1 MKIHLQYGRD
11 GLTADLPTE
20 KVTIIRPRFVEG
32 LPDEQAAFQDAAR
45 RPIHA
50 RPLAEAVGAHET
62 VAIVIADG
70 TRPLPSARLLPM
82 ILAELA
88 HVPPQNFTIIVGTG
102 THRAN
107 TEAELEGIVGAEVW
121 RRLQVRNH
129 NAYDEQ
135 TMTVVRPAQDGRG
148 PLMMNREYVEADRRI
163 LVGFIEPHFM
173 AGFSG
178 GYKAAFPGVA
188 DLDSIMYYH
197 RAEIIGHPR
206 SNWGVLEENPTQE
219 QIRANGSALAVDF
232 LVNVTLNH
240 KRQITRFFCGDVIAA
255 HEEGCRYV
263 KETAMAAVSQR
274 FPLVITT
281 NSGFPL
287 DQNLY
292 QSVKGMSAAAE
303 IIADNGEMIV
313 AARCNDGFPAHG
325 NFTKLLYEHDSP
337 QAILD
342 TIFGSSVAEHRP
354 GDSSAAEDGPGRP
367 GLHMLD
373 QWQAQK
379 FAEVAL
385 RAQVAIYS
393 ELEPDAVARAGLTP
407 VADLNEHIRATV
419 QRLGADIPVAV
430 LPEGPMTIPYVA

>member
-1 MKIHLQYGRD
+1 MQIHLQYGRD
-11 GLTADLPTE
+11 GLEAELPTE
-20 KVTIIRPRFVEG
+20 NATIIRPRFVEG
-32 LPDEQAAFQDAAR
+32 LPDEQAAFREAVRA
-45 RPIHA
+45 PKGA
-50 RPLAEAVGAHET
+50 RPLAATVRAHES

-70 TRPLPSARLLPM
+70 TRPLPSDRLLPW

-88 HVPPQNFTIIVGTG
+88 HVPEENITVIAGTG
-102 THRAN
+102 THRGN
-107 TEAELEGIVGAEVW
+107 TAEELAGIVGPALY
-121 RRLQVRNH
+121 RRLWVINH
-129 NAYDEQ
+129 NAYDED
-135 TMTVVRPAQDGRG
+135 TLAVARAGRDGRG

-188 DLDSIMYYH
+188 DLASILYYH
-197 RAEIIGHPR
+197 RAEMIGHPQ
-206 SNWGVLEENPTQE
+206 SKWGVLAGNPTQE
-219 QIRANGSALAVDF
+219 QIRANGSALPVDF

-240 KRQITRFFCGDVIAA
+240 ERQITRFFCGDVIAA

-263 KETAMAAVSQR
+263 KETAMAPVERR

-292 QSVKGMSAAAE
+292 QSVKGMCAAAE
-303 IIADNGEMIV
+303 IIEDDGEMVV

-325 NFTKLLYEHDSP
+325 NFTKLLYEHSSP
-337 QAILD
+337 QAMLE
-342 TIFGSSVAEHRP
+342 TIFRP
-354 GDSSAAEDGPGRP
+354 DF
-367 GLHMLD
+367 HMLD
-373 QWQAQK
+373 QWQVQK

-393 ELEPDAVARAGLTP
+393 ELEPDAVTRAGLTP
-407 VADLNEHIRATV
+407 VADLNGHISDAV
-419 QRLGADIPVAV
+419 ARLGSDAPVAV
-430 LPEGPMTIPYVA
+430 LPEGPMTIPYLV

>member
-1 MKIHLQYGRD
+1 MQIHLQYGRD
-11 GLTADLPTE
+11 GLTAELPTE
-20 KVTIIRPRFVEG
+20 NATIIRPRFVEG
-32 LPDEQAAFQDAAR
+32 LPDEQAAFQKSVR
-45 RPIHA
+45 RPNGA
-50 RPLAEAVGAHET
+50 RPLAEAVRAHESA
-62 VAIVIADG
+62 AIVIADG
-70 TRPLPSARLLPM
+70 TRPLPSARLLPW

-88 HVPPQNFTIIVGTG
+88 HVPEGNITIIVGTG

-107 TEAELEGIVGAEVW
+107 TEAELEGIVGAEVC
-121 RRLQVRNH
+121 RRLRVINH

-135 TMTVVRPAQDGRG
+135 TMAVVRPGQEERG
-148 PLMMNREYVEADRRI
+148 PLMMNRAYVEADRRI

-178 GYKAAFPGVA
+178 GYKAVFPGVA
-188 DLDSIMYYH
+188 DLASIMHYH
-197 RAEIIGHPR
+197 RAEMIGHPQ
-206 SNWGVLEENPTQE
+206 SKWGVLHGNPTQA
-219 QIRANGSALAVDF
+219 QIRANGSTLPVDF

-240 KRQITRFFCGDVIAA
+240 KRQITRFFCGDVISA

-263 KETAMAAVSQR
+263 KETAMAPVDRS

-292 QSVKGMSAAAE
+292 QSVKGMCAAAE

-325 NFTKLLYEHDSP
+325 NFTKLLYEHESP
-337 QAILD
+337 QAMLE
-342 TIFGSSVAEHRP
+342 TIFRP
-354 GDSSAAEDGPGRP
+354 GF
-367 GLHMLD
+367 HMLD
-373 QWQAQK
+373 QWQVQK

-419 QRLGADIPVAV
+419 EGLGADVPIAV
-430 LPEGPMTIPYVA
+430 LPEGPMTIPYLT

>member
-1 MKIHLQYGRD
+1 MQIHLQYGRD
-11 GLTADLPTE
+11 GLTAELPTANA
-20 KVTIIRPRFVEG
+20 TIIRPRFVEG
-32 LPDEQAAFQDAAR
+32 LPDEQAGFQKAVR
-45 RPIHA
+45 RPNGA
-50 RPLAEAVGAHET
+50 RPLAEAVRAHES

-70 TRPLPSARLLPM
+70 TRPLPSARLLPW

-88 HVPPQNFTIIVGTG
+88 HVPARNITIIVGTG

-107 TEAELEGIVGAEVW
+107 TEAELEGIVGAEVLQ
-121 RRLQVRNH
+121 RLCVLNH

-135 TMTVVRPAQDGRG
+135 TMNVVRPAQNGHG
-148 PLMMNREYVEADRRI
+148 PLMMNRAYVEADRRI

-178 GYKAAFPGVA
+178 GYKAVFPGVA
-188 DLDSIMYYH
+188 DLASIMHYH
-197 RAEIIGHPR
+197 RAEMIGHPQ
-206 SNWGVLEENPTQE
+206 SKWGVLHGNPTQA
-219 QIRANGSALAVDF
+219 QIRANGSALPVDF

-240 KRQITRFFCGDVIAA
+240 KRQITRFFCGDVITA
-255 HEEGCRYV
+255 HEEGCLYV
-263 KETAMAAVSQR
+263 KETAMAPVDRR

-292 QSVKGMSAAAE
+292 QSVKGMCAAAE

-325 NFTKLLYEHDSP
+325 NFTKLLYEHESP
-337 QAILD
+337 QAMLE
-342 TIFGSSVAEHRP
+342 TIFRP
-354 GDSSAAEDGPGRP
+354 GF
-367 GLHMLD
+367 HMLD
-373 QWQAQK
+373 QWQVQK

-419 QRLGADIPVAV
+419 EGLGADAPVAV
-430 LPEGPMTIPYVA
+430 LPEGPMAIPYLT

>member
-1 MKIHLQYGRD
+1 MQIHLQYGRD
-11 GLTADLPTE
+11 GLKAELPTE
-20 KVTIIRPRFVEG
+20 NATIIRPRFVEG
-32 LPDEQAAFQDAAR
+32 LPDEQAAFREAVRA
-45 RPIHA
+45 PKVA
-50 RPLAEAVGAHET
+50 RPLAETVRAHES

-70 TRPLPSARLLPM
+70 TRPLPSDRLLPW

-88 HVPPQNFTIIVGTG
+88 HVPEENITVIVGTG

-107 TEAELEGIVGAEVW
+107 TAEELAGIVGPALY
-121 RRLQVRNH
+121 RRLWVINH
-129 NAYDEQ
+129 NAYDED
-135 TMTVVRPAQDGRG
+135 TLAVARPGRDGRG
-148 PLMMNREYVEADRRI
+148 PLLMNREYVEADRRI

-188 DLDSIMYYH
+188 DLASILYYH
-197 RAEIIGHPR
+197 RAEMIGHPQ
-206 SNWGVLEENPTQE
+206 SKWGVLAGNPTQE
-219 QIRANGSALAVDF
+219 QIRENGSALPVDF

-240 KRQITRFFCGDVIAA
+240 ERQITRFFCGDVIAA

-263 KETAMAAVSQR
+263 KKTAMAPVERR

-292 QSVKGMSAAAE
+292 QSVKGMCAAAE
-303 IIADNGEMIV
+303 IIEDDGEMVV

-325 NFTKLLYEHDSP
+325 NFTRLLYEHSSP
-337 QAILD
+337 QAMLE
-342 TIFGSSVAEHRP
+342 TIFRP
-354 GDSSAAEDGPGRP
+354 DF
-367 GLHMLD
+367 HMLD
-373 QWQAQK
+373 QWQVQK

-393 ELEPDAVARAGLTP
+393 ELEPDAVTRAGLTP
-407 VADLNEHIRATV
+407 VADLNGHIGDAV
-419 QRLGADIPVAV
+419 ARLGSDAPVAV
-430 LPEGPMTIPYVA
+430 LPEGPMTIPYLV

>member
-1 MKIHLQYGRD
+1 MQIHLQYGRD
-11 GLTADLPTE
+11 GLTAELPTE
-20 KVTIIRPRFVEG
+20 NATIIRPRFIEG
-32 LPDEQAAFQDAAR
+32 LPDEQAAFREAVR
-45 RPIHA
+45 RPNRA
-50 RPLAEAVGAHET
+50 RPLAETARAHES

-70 TRPLPSARLLPM
+70 TRPLPAARLLPW

-88 HVPPQNFTIIVGTG
+88 HVPEENVTIVVGTG

-107 TEAELEGIVGAEVW
+107 TEAELEEIVGAEVC
-121 RRLQVRNH
+121 RRLRVINH
-129 NAYDEQ
+129 NAYDEES
-135 TMTVVRPAQDGRG
+135 MTAVRPGRDGRG
-148 PLMMNREYVEADRRI
+148 PLMMNREYAEADRRI

-178 GYKAAFPGVA
+178 GYQAAFPGVA
-188 DLDSIMYYH
+188 DLASIMHYH
-197 RAEIIGHPR
+197 RAEMIGHPQ
-206 SNWGVLEENPTQE
+206 SKWGVLEDNPTQA
-219 QIRANGSALAVDF
+219 QIRANGSALPVDF

-240 KRQITRFFCGDVIAA
+240 KRRITRFFCGDVIAA
-255 HEEGCRYV
+255 HEAGCRYV
-263 KETAMAAVSQR
+263 RETAMVAVERR

-292 QSVKGMSAAAE
+292 QSVKGMCAAAE
-303 IIADNGEMIV
+303 IIVDNGEMIV

-325 NFTKLLYEHDSP
+325 NFTKLLYEHSSP
-337 QAILD
+337 RAMLD
-342 TIFGSSVAEHRP
+342 TIFRP
-354 GDSSAAEDGPGRP
+354 GF
-367 GLHMLD
+367 HMLD

-407 VADLNEHIRATV
+407 VADLNEQIRAAV
-419 QRLGADIPVAV
+419 ARLGADAPVAV
-430 LPEGPMTIPYVA
+430 LPEGPMTIPYLA

>member
-1 MKIHLQYGRD
+1 MQIHLQYGRD
-11 GLTADLPTE
+11 GLTAELPTANA
-20 KVTIIRPRFVEG
+20 TIIRPRFVEG
-32 LPDEQAAFQDAAR
+32 LPDEQAGFQQAVR
-45 RPIHA
+45 RPNGA
-50 RPLAEAVGAHET
+50 RPLAEAVRAHES

-70 TRPLPSARLLPM
+70 TRPLPSARLLPW
-82 ILAELA
+82 ILSELA
-88 HVPPQNFTIIVGTG
+88 HVPARNITIIVGTG

-107 TEAELEGIVGAEVW
+107 TEAELEGIVGAEV
-121 RRLQVRNH
+121 LQRMRVLNH

-135 TMTVVRPAQDGRG
+135 TMTVVRPGPKAFATPDSGHLQKPEKEGHG
-148 PLMMNREYVEADRRI
+148 PLMMNRAYVEADRRI

-178 GYKAAFPGVA
+178 GYKAVFPGVA
-188 DLDSIMYYH
+188 DLASIMHYH
-197 RAEIIGHPR
+197 RAEMIGHPQ
-206 SNWGVLEENPTQE
+206 SKWGVLQGNPTQA
-219 QIRANGSALAVDF
+219 QIRANGSALPVDF

-240 KRQITRFFCGDVIAA
+240 KRQITRFFCGDVITA

-263 KETAMAAVSQR
+263 KETAMAPVDRR

-292 QSVKGMSAAAE
+292 QSVKGMCAAAE

-325 NFTKLLYEHDSP
+325 NFTKLLYEHESP
-337 QAILD
+337 QAMLE
-342 TIFGSSVAEHRP
+342 TIFRP
-354 GDSSAAEDGPGRP
+354 GF
-367 GLHMLD
+367 HMLD
-373 QWQAQK
+373 QWQVQK

-419 QRLGADIPVAV
+419 EGLGADAPIAV
-430 LPEGPMTIPYVA
+430 LPEGPMTIPYLT

>member
-1 MKIHLQYGRD
+1 MQIHLQYGRD
-11 GLTADLPTE
+11 GLTAELPTE
-20 KVTIIRPRFVEG
+20 NATIIRPRFVEG
-32 LPDEQAAFQDAAR
+32 LPDEQAGFQNAVR
-45 RPIHA
+45 RPKSA
-50 RPLAEAVGAHET
+50 RPLAEAVRAHES

-70 TRPLPSARLLPM
+70 TRPLPSARLLPW

-88 HVPPQNFTIIVGTG
+88 HVPARNITIIVGTG

-107 TEAELEGIVGAEVW
+107 TEAELEGIVGAEVLQ
-121 RRLQVRNH
+121 RLRVLNH
-129 NAYDEQ
+129 NAYDDE
-135 TMTVVRPAQDGRG
+135 TMAVVRPAQNGHG
-148 PLMMNREYVEADRRI
+148 PLMMNRAYVEADRRI

-178 GYKAAFPGVA
+178 GYKAVFPGVA
-188 DLDSIMYYH
+188 DLASIMHYH
-197 RAEIIGHPR
+197 RAEMIGHPQ
-206 SNWGVLEENPTQE
+206 SKWGVLQGNPTQA
-219 QIRANGSALAVDF
+219 QIRANGSALPVDF

-240 KRQITRFFCGDVIAA
+240 KRQITRFFCGDVITA
-255 HEEGCRYV
+255 HEEGCLYV
-263 KETAMAAVSQR
+263 KETAMAPVDRR

-292 QSVKGMSAAAE
+292 QSVKGMCAAAE

-325 NFTKLLYEHDSP
+325 NFTKLLYEHESP
-337 QAILD
+337 QAMLE
-342 TIFGSSVAEHRP
+342 TIFRP
-354 GDSSAAEDGPGRP
+354 GF
-367 GLHMLD
+367 HMLD
-373 QWQAQK
+373 QWQVQK

-419 QRLGADIPVAV
+419 EGLGADAPVAV
-430 LPEGPMTIPYVA
+430 LPEGPMAIPYLT

>member
-1 MKIHLQYGRD
+1 MQIHLQYGRD
-11 GLTADLPTE
+11 GLTAELPTE
-20 KVTIIRPRFVEG
+20 NATIIRPRFVEG
-32 LPDEQAAFQDAAR
+32 LPDEQAGFQQAVR
-45 RPIHA
+45 RPNGA
-50 RPLAEAVGAHET
+50 RPLAETVRAHET

-70 TRPLPSARLLPM
+70 TRPLPSARLLPW
-82 ILAELA
+82 ILSELA
-88 HVPPQNFTIIVGTG
+88 HVPARNIIIIVGTG

-107 TEAELEGIVGAEVW
+107 TEAELEGIVGADV
-121 RRLQVRNH
+121 LQRMRVLNH

-135 TMTVVRPAQDGRG
+135 TMSVVRSGPKAFATPDSGHLQKPEQEGHG
-148 PLMMNREYVEADRRI
+148 PLMMNRAYVEADRRI

-178 GYKAAFPGVA
+178 GYKAVFPGVA
-188 DLDSIMYYH
+188 DLASIMHYH
-197 RAEIIGHPR
+197 RAEMIGHPQ
-206 SNWGVLEENPTQE
+206 SKWGVLHDNPTQA
-219 QIRANGSALAVDF
+219 QIRANGSALPVDF

-240 KRQITRFFCGDVIAA
+240 KRQITRFFCGDVITA

-263 KETAMAAVSQR
+263 KETAMAPVDRR

-292 QSVKGMSAAAE
+292 QSVKGMCAAAE

-325 NFTKLLYEHDSP
+325 NFTKLLYEHESP
-337 QAILD
+337 QAMLE
-342 TIFGSSVAEHRP
+342 TIFRP
-354 GDSSAAEDGPGRP
+354 GF
-367 GLHMLD
+367 HMLD
-373 QWQAQK
+373 QWQVQK

-407 VADLNEHIRATV
+407 VADLNQHIRATV
-419 QRLGADIPVAV
+419 EGLGADAPVAV
-430 LPEGPMTIPYVA
+430 LPEGPMTIPYLT

>member
-1 MKIHLQYGRD
+1 MQIHLQYGRD
-11 GLTADLPTE
+11 GLTAELPTE
-20 KVTIIRPRFVEG
+20 NATIIRPRFVEG
-32 LPDEQAAFQDAAR
+32 LPDEQAGFQKAVR
-45 RPIHA
+45 HPNGA
-50 RPLAEAVGAHET
+50 RPLAEAVRAHET

-70 TRPLPSARLLPM
+70 TRPLPSARLLPW
-82 ILAELA
+82 ILSELA
-88 HVPPQNFTIIVGTG
+88 HLPARNITIIVGTG

-107 TEAELEGIVGAEVW
+107 TEAELEGIVGADV
-121 RRLQVRNH
+121 LQRMRVLNH

-135 TMTVVRPAQDGRG
+135 TMNVVRPAQNGHG
-148 PLMMNREYVEADRRI
+148 PLMMNRAYVEADRRI

-178 GYKAAFPGVA
+178 GYKAVFPGVA
-188 DLDSIMYYH
+188 DLASIMHYH
-197 RAEIIGHPR
+197 RAEMIGHPQ
-206 SNWGVLEENPTQE
+206 SKWGVLQGNPTQA
-219 QIRANGSALAVDF
+219 QIRANGSALPVDF

-240 KRQITRFFCGDVIAA
+240 KRQITRFFCGDVITA
-255 HEEGCRYV
+255 HEEGCLYV
-263 KETAMAAVSQR
+263 KETAMAPVDRR

-292 QSVKGMSAAAE
+292 QSVKGMCAAAE

-325 NFTKLLYEHDSP
+325 NFTKLLYEHESP
-337 QAILD
+337 QAMLE
-342 TIFGSSVAEHRP
+342 TIFRP
-354 GDSSAAEDGPGRP
+354 GF
-367 GLHMLD
+367 HMLD
-373 QWQAQK
+373 QWQVQK

-407 VADLNEHIRATV
+407 VADLNQHIRATV
-419 QRLGADIPVAV
+419 EGLGADAPVAV
-430 LPEGPMTIPYVA
+430 LPEGPMTIPYLT

>member
-1 MKIHLQYGRD
+1 MQIHLQYGRD
-11 GLTADLPTE
+11 GLTAELPTANA
-20 KVTIIRPRFVEG
+20 TIIRPRFVEG
-32 LPDEQAAFQDAAR
+32 LPDEQAGFQKAVR
-45 RPIHA
+45 RPNGA
-50 RPLAEAVGAHET
+50 RPLAEAVRAHES

-70 TRPLPSARLLPM
+70 TRPLPSARLLPW
-82 ILAELA
+82 ILSELA
-88 HVPPQNFTIIVGTG
+88 HVPARNITIIVGTG

-107 TEAELEGIVGAEVW
+107 TEAELEGIVGAEVLQ
-121 RRLQVRNH
+121 RLCVLNH

-135 TMTVVRPAQDGRG
+135 TMNVVRPAQNGHG
-148 PLMMNREYVEADRRI
+148 PLMMNRAYVEADRRI

-178 GYKAAFPGVA
+178 GYKAVFPGVA
-188 DLDSIMYYH
+188 DLASIMHYH
-197 RAEIIGHPR
+197 RAEMIGHPQ
-206 SNWGVLEENPTQE
+206 SKWGVLQGNPTQA
-219 QIRANGSALAVDF
+219 QIRANGSALPVDF

-240 KRQITRFFCGDVIAA
+240 KRQITRFFCGDVITA
-255 HEEGCRYV
+255 HEEGCLYV
-263 KETAMAAVSQR
+263 KETAMAPVDRR

-292 QSVKGMSAAAE
+292 QSVKGMCAAAE

-325 NFTKLLYEHDSP
+325 NFTKLLYEHESP
-337 QAILD
+337 QAMLE
-342 TIFGSSVAEHRP
+342 TIFRP
-354 GDSSAAEDGPGRP
+354 GF
-367 GLHMLD
+367 HMLD
-373 QWQAQK
+373 QWQVQK

-407 VADLNEHIRATV
+407 VADLNQHIRATV
-419 QRLGADIPVAV
+419 EGLGADAPVAV
-430 LPEGPMTIPYVA
+430 LPEGPMTIPYLT

>member
-1 MKIHLQYGRD
+1 MQIHLQYGRD
-11 GLTADLPTE
+11 GLTAELPTANA
-20 KVTIIRPRFVEG
+20 TIIRPRFVEG
-32 LPDEQAAFQDAAR
+32 LPDEQAGFQKAVR
-45 RPIHA
+45 RPNGA
-50 RPLAEAVGAHET
+50 RPLAEAVRAHES

-70 TRPLPSARLLPM
+70 TRPLPSARLLPW
-82 ILAELA
+82 ILSELA
-88 HVPPQNFTIIVGTG
+88 HLPARNITIIVGTG

-107 TEAELEGIVGAEVW
+107 TEAELEGIVGAEVLQ
-121 RRLQVRNH
+121 RLCVLNH

-135 TMTVVRPAQDGRG
+135 TMNVVRPAQNGHG
-148 PLMMNREYVEADRRI
+148 PLMMNRAYVEADRRI

-178 GYKAAFPGVA
+178 GYKAVFPGVA
-188 DLDSIMYYH
+188 DLASIMHYH
-197 RAEIIGHPR
+197 RAEMIGHPQ
-206 SNWGVLEENPTQE
+206 SKWGVLQGNPTQA
-219 QIRANGSALAVDF
+219 QIRANGSALPVDF

-240 KRQITRFFCGDVIAA
+240 KRQITRFFCGDVITA
-255 HEEGCRYV
+255 HEEGCLYV
-263 KETAMAAVSQR
+263 KETAMAPVDRR

-292 QSVKGMSAAAE
+292 QSVKGMCAAAE

-325 NFTKLLYEHDSP
+325 NFTKLLYEHESP
-337 QAILD
+337 QAMLE
-342 TIFGSSVAEHRP
+342 TIFRP
-354 GDSSAAEDGPGRP
+354 GF
-367 GLHMLD
+367 HMLD
-373 QWQAQK
+373 QWQVQK

-419 QRLGADIPVAV
+419 EGLGADAPVAV
-430 LPEGPMTIPYVA
+430 LPEGPMAIPYLT

>member
-1 MKIHLQYGRD
+1 MQIHLQYGRD
-11 GLTADLPTE
+11 GLQAELPTE
-20 KVTIIRPRFVEG
+20 NATIIRPRFVEG
-32 LPDEQAAFQDAAR
+32 LPDEQAAFREAVRA
-45 RPIHA
+45 PKEA
-50 RPLAEAVGAHET
+50 RPLAATVRPHES

-70 TRPLPSARLLPM
+70 TRPLPSDRLLPW

-88 HVPPQNFTIIVGTG
+88 HVPDENITVIVGTG
-102 THRAN
+102 THRGN
-107 TEAELEGIVGAEVW
+107 TAEELAGIVGPALY
-121 RRLQVRNH
+121 RRLWVINH
-129 NAYDEQ
+129 NAYDED
-135 TMTVVRPAQDGRG
+135 TLAEARPGRDGRG

-188 DLDSIMYYH
+188 DLASILYYH
-197 RAEIIGHPR
+197 RAEMIGHPQ
-206 SNWGVLEENPTQE
+206 SKWGVLAGNPTQE
-219 QIRANGSALAVDF
+219 QIRENGSALPVDF

-240 KRQITRFFCGDVIAA
+240 ERQITRFFCGDVIAA

-263 KETAMAAVSQR
+263 KETAMAPVERR

-292 QSVKGMSAAAE
+292 QSVKGMCAAAE
-303 IIADNGEMIV
+303 IIEDDGEMVV

-325 NFTKLLYEHDSP
+325 NFTKLLYEHSSP
-337 QAILD
+337 QAMLE
-342 TIFGSSVAEHRP
+342 TIFRP
-354 GDSSAAEDGPGRP
+354 DF
-367 GLHMLD
+367 HMLD
-373 QWQAQK
+373 QWQVQK

-393 ELEPDAVARAGLTP
+393 ELEPDAVTRAGLTP
-407 VADLNEHIRATV
+407 VADLNEHIGDAV
-419 QRLGADIPVAV
+419 ARLGTDVPVAV
-430 LPEGPMTIPYVA
+430 LPEGPMTIPYLV

>member
-1 MKIHLQYGRD
+1 MQIHLQYGRD

-20 KVTIIRPRFVEG
+20 KATIIRPRFVAG
-32 LPDEQAAFQDAAR
+32 LPDEPSAFQNAAQ
-45 RPIHA
+45 RPINA
-50 RPLAEAVGAHET
+50 PPLAETVSAHET
-62 VAIVIADG
+62 VALVIADG
-70 TRPLPSARLLPM
+70 TRPLPSARLLPW

-88 HVPPQNFTIIVGTG
+88 HVPAQNVTVIIGTG

-107 TEAELEGIVGAEVW
+107 TASEIEGIVGTEVC
-121 RRLQVRNH
+121 RRVQVLNH
-129 NAYDEQ
+129 NAYDAS
-135 TMTVVRPAQDGRG
+135 TMAVVRPGQNGCG
-148 PLMMNREYVEADRRI
+148 PLLMNRNYVEADRRI

-188 DLDSIMYYH
+188 DLASIMHYH
-197 RAEIIGHPR
+197 RAEIIGHPH
-206 SNWGVLEENPTQE
+206 SAWGVLKDNPTQE
-219 QIRANGSALAVDF
+219 QIRANGSALPVDF

-240 KRQITRFFCGDVIAA
+240 KRQITRFFCGDVITA

-263 KETAMAAVSQR
+263 KETAMAAVPQR

-292 QSVKGMSAAAE
+292 QSVKGMCAAAE
-303 IIADNGEMIV
+303 IISSHPHGEMIV

-325 NFTKLLYEHDSP
+325 NFAKLLYEHDSP

-342 TIFGSSVAEHRP
+342 TVFSP
-354 GDSSAAEDGPGRP
+354 GF
-367 GLHMLD
+367 HMLD

-393 ELEPDAVARAGLTP
+393 ELDPQAVARAGLTP
-407 VADLNEHIRATV
+407 IDDLNEYIRATV
-419 QRLGADIPVAV
+419 QRLGSDIPIAV
-430 LPEGPMTIPYVA
+430 LPEGPMTIPYVT